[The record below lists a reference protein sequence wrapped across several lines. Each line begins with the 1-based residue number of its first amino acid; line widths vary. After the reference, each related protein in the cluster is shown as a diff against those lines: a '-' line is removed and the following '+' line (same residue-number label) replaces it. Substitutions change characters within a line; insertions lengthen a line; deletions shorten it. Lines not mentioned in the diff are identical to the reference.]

1 MAEERGMADPAITKM
16 ARELDE
22 MTRDVTSE
30 EADLLEKVLRKMKEK
45 RPLSPGQ
52 SQAIKKMYDKY
63 LTSREGAQETDDD
76 EEVEEEEL
84 E

>member
-1 MAEERGMADPAITKM
+1 MVDQAVVKM

-30 EADLLEKVLRKMKEK
+30 EADLLEKVLRKLKEN

-52 SQAIKKMYDKY
+52 TQAIKKMHDKY
-63 LTSREGAQETDDD
+63 LTSRAGNQETEDD
-76 EEVEEEEL
+76 EEAEEEEI